1 MPSRPSPKPS
11 KPAAKPA
18 SGSKSR
24 SKSRSSPAPSPAR
37 RAVPG
42 SRVTGRTAVLGLLCC
57 LLVLTLAY
65 PAQEYLS
72 QRQRIAQLEQDQSE
86 QEKRIAELSERNE
99 RWSDPDYVR
108 AQARER
114 LQYVR
119 PGEVAY
125 VIVDESDPA
134 APARTGDG
142 KASDRGPWYGRL
154 WSSVDAADQPA
165 QVPERGR

>member
-1 MPSRPSPKPS
+1 MPSRPPSRPKV
-11 KPAAKPA
+11 
-18 SGSKSR
+18 SR
-24 SKSRSSPAPSPAR
+24 P
-37 RAVPG
+37 AVPG
-42 SRVTGRTAVLGLLCC
+42 SRLTGRTAVLGLLGC

-72 QRQRIAQLEQDQSE
+72 QRQRIDQMERDQAEQRE
-86 QEKRIAELSERNE
+86 RIAALSERNE

-125 VIVDESDPA
+125 VIVDDSDPSE
-134 APARTGDG
+134 PAQGGDG
-142 KASDRGPWYGRL
+142 RASDRGPWYGRL
-154 WSSVDAADQPA
+154 WSSVDAADEPA

>member
-1 MPSRPSPKPS
+1 MPGSQRDRARPRSAPKTT
-11 KPAAKPA
+11 
-18 SGSKSR
+18 
-24 SKSRSSPAPSPAR
+24 R
-37 RAVPG
+37 RPVRPTRPVEPIRPVPG
-42 SRVTGRTAVLGLLCC
+42 SRLTGRTAVLGLLCC

-72 QRQRIAQLEQDQSE
+72 QRQRIDQLERDQAAQRE
-86 QEKRIAELSERNE
+86 RIAELDERNK

-125 VIVDESDPA
+125 VIVDGSGD
-134 APARTGDG
+134 TGDATG
-142 KASDRGPWYGRL
+142 EPGDSKASDRGPWYGKL
-154 WSSVDAADQPA
+154 WSSVDAADSPERL
-165 QVPERGR
+165 PERGR